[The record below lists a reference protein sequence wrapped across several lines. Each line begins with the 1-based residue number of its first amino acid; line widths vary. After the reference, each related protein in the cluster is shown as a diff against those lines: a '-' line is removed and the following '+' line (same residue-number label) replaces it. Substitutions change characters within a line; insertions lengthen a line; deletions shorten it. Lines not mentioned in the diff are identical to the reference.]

1 MSSNLDFNSLTTDD
15 IVYEYKILHTRH
27 QQLKEQS
34 EEDAQR
40 IHELKRNLD
49 TALAAEAYLTQEL
62 EQLNACGGGGPAQ
75 NTQHGIEQE
84 LDEMRKRYKTLL
96 EEHENLQQEY
106 DNQGQEVEKLKSKLK
121 QSEKDLEGKVAQQL
135 AHVHDECQERFGVLE
150 TENSELMQKLFE
162 YEQAKVKQTFEVAD
176 KERNMAI
183 LEDQVSCLEQNLKCK
198 RDELEEK
205 IQLLESCQEQLVE
218 ANAKIAMLSSSPN
231 ENDRKGNSLFA
242 EVDDQRQAMRQL
254 LAAQKKSYLD
264 MKKVYS
270 DSKFEIHRLKRENSA
285 MHKEL
290 DTCSN
295 IFCSADRTYQN
306 KLNERIRQLMK
317 QNDSLEKQLNIS
329 QKRLREL
336 ANEKSV
342 TWLDSMMDFC
352 KRETGDLKSQL
363 HALRIQ
369 KAAEEEQMRNVQ
381 QQMARWRFECLKSR
395 CVVIDREN
403 LLTEHKI
410 SFKSMQ
416 AMEFN
421 IKEEELKVAQPR
433 IVPKR
438 HNPTVSTE
446 IIVLDTPIKP
456 KIEVINELPVRVVQL
471 EVQDQSINED
481 IKPVE
486 IAKPL
491 KKGTPVKSRL
501 GLMKIK
507 REQQLTHDVNDSK
520 DTAKESFQTSSPGK
534 CAEIKS
540 EDLVTQDENNSK
552 GPQEDKH
559 ITKES
564 FQASSAEIKSE
575 NVAIALDNV
584 INQTED
590 DKDSGEF
597 IASPSKPQQKGT
609 PIKLRPGHKIN
620 VRPNEELFP
629 EVKPNAKGTPVKRHE
644 LQLSDS
650 EENDQISPAKPLRKG
665 TPMKALFS
673 TEATTETGCS
683 QDIRSILN
691 KKRNIFGDDTNKA
704 VHFSSSQPIVHQIS
718 SCESEAKE
726 NESPM
731 QTTKNEDS
739 KDIKPFNK
747 VKPNIIRRIVVSSR
761 KAPK

>member
-1 MSSNLDFNSLTTDD
+1 MSSSLDFSSLTTDD
-15 IVYEYKILHTRH
+15 IVYEYKTLHTRH

-62 EQLNACGGGGPAQ
+62 EQLSACGGGVPAQ
-75 NTQHGIEQE
+75 SSQNGIEQE
-84 LDEMRKRYKTLL
+84 LEEIRKRYKTLL

-106 DNQGQEVEKLKSKLK
+106 DNQGQEVQKLKSKLK

-176 KERNMAI
+176 KERNVAI

-218 ANAKIAMLSSSPN
+218 ANSKIAMLSSSPN

-264 MKKVYS
+264 MKKVFS

-290 DTCSN
+290 ETCSN

-317 QNDSLEKQLNIS
+317 QNDSLEKQLNVS

-336 ANEKSV
+336 ANDKSV

-381 QQMARWRFECLKSR
+381 QQMARWRFECLKNR

-403 LLTEHKI
+403 LLTEHNI
-410 SFKSMQ
+410 TFKSMQ

-421 IKEEELKVAQPR
+421 IKEEEIKVAQPR

-438 HNPTVSTE
+438 DNSTVSTE

-456 KIEVINELPVRVVQL
+456 KIEAINVLPVDEVQL
-471 EVQDQSINED
+471 KVHETLIQSINED

-507 REQQLTHDVNDSK
+507 REQQVTQDVNVSKELQEDK
-520 DTAKESFQTSSPGK
+520 DTVKEPFQSSSPGK

-540 EDLVTQDENNSK
+540 EDL
-552 GPQEDKH
+552 
-559 ITKES
+559 
-564 FQASSAEIKSE
+564 
-575 NVAIALDNV
+575 AIALENV
-584 INQTED
+584 TNQAED
-590 DKDSGEF
+590 DEDSVEF
-597 IASPSKPQQKGT
+597 LASPSKPQQKGT
-609 PIKLRPGHKIN
+609 PIKLRPGHKIK

-629 EVKPNAKGTPVKRHE
+629 DARPNAKGTPIKRRE
-644 LQLSDS
+644 VQLSDS

-665 TPMKALFS
+665 TPIKALFS
-673 TEATTETGCS
+673 TEVPTETGCS

-704 VHFSSSQPIVHQIS
+704 VHFSSSQPIVHQLS
-718 SCESEAKE
+718 ACESEAKE

-731 QTTKNEDS
+731 KTTKNDT

-761 KAPK
+761 KATK